1 MALPLLSFEVFQP
14 HFAEWRRCCSLF
26 AICEASDASIHKLA
40 KAQGCFEGSRQCI
53 LSFEKI
59 SPSKIPNETVWPRQL
74 LPTNMTN
81 IILPLIHN
89 YKTISSLCEPSE
101 NKPGKTSSFQRVS
114 AFTNW
119 QKPKAVLKGPD
130 NIFCHMR
137 KLLPQ
142 TF

>member
-59 SPSKIPNETVWPRQL
+59 SPSKIPNETVWPRKL
-74 LPTNMTN
+74 LPTNMTK
-81 IILPLIHN
+81 
-89 YKTISSLCEPSE
+89 YKRVAAVAFGIGMEPCLEPEPE
-101 NKPGKTSSFQRVS
+101 NPGSRMVFGIWVFKFQ
-114 AFTNW
+114 
-119 QKPKAVLKGPD
+119 L
-130 NIFCHMR
+130 
-137 KLLPQ
+137 
-142 TF
+142 